1 LVWAGNPA
9 HTNDARRSLK
19 LRQIAPILANPGVAF
34 VSLQTPVPAADQS
47 DLSAATNVIDLAAEL
62 GNFSDTAAIIAGL
75 DLIITVDTAVA
86 HLAGAMGKPVWV
98 LVSEPADWRWL
109 RHREDSPWYP
119 TLRIF
124 RQPRPGAWDDAIK
137 AVVIALNMEIRL
149 QGSVR

>member
-1 LVWAGNPA
+1 M
-9 HTNDARRSLK
+9 
-19 LRQIAPILANPGVAF
+19 AF
-34 VSLQTPVPAADQS
+34 VSLQKPVPAADQA
-47 DLSAATNVIDLAAEL
+47 DLIAATNVIDLAAEL
-62 GNFSDTAAIIAGL
+62 ASFGDTAAIIGGL

-124 RQPRPGAWDDAIK
+124 RQPRLGAWDDAIK
-137 AVVIALNMEIRL
+137 AVVIALNVEIRL
-149 QGSVR
+149 EGSARQARKSNCSADHGIP